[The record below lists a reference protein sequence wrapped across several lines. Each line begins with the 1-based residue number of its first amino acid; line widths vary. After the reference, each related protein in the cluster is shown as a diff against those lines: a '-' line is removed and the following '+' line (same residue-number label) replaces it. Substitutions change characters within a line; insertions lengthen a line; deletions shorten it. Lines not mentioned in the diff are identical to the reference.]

1 MSIQGQRLVRG
12 ADVAHA
18 AGVSVATVSLVL
30 NDRRNVVLSERTRDR
45 VREAARRL
53 GYLPNR
59 VAQSL
64 IQGRT
69 RTMGVV
75 LPSLA
80 SSFVARIV
88 DGIGSAATSAG
99 LGLLLAHSRHDPESE
114 DRQLEILL
122 GQRVEGIVIVA
133 GEGTL
138 PTLGRR
144 LDRLQ
149 QSATPFVVVDD
160 DTHGHRGDC
169 VVSDD
174 LQGMDLA
181 VAHLASLGH
190 RRIAHLGAG
199 TATSTA
205 RARQDGYRAAMT
217 RLRLRV
223 DRDWIAGDAF
233 RSADPAA
240 SLMCLLR
247 ARRPPTAVVA
257 ANDRHLA
264 AALPS
269 LLAAGVQVPRDLSI
283 VGYANYDF
291 ASYLGLSSV
300 EQDPELI
307 GAKAFERLRSRIE
320 EGPSKPTRIRMPVR
334 LVLRSSTQPA
344 FLRA

>member
-1 MSIQGQRLVRG
+1 MRNQGQRLVRG
-12 ADVAHA
+12 TDVARA

-69 RTMGVV
+69 RTVGVL

-80 SSFVARIV
+80 SSFVARIA
-88 DGIGSAATSAG
+88 DGIETAAAAAG
-99 LGLLLAHSRHDPESE
+99 LGLLLANSRHDPESE
-114 DRQLEILL
+114 DRQLGILL
-122 GQRVEGIVIVA
+122 GQRVEGVVLVA
-133 GEGTL
+133 GEGTVS
-138 PTLGRR
+138 TLGKR
-144 LDRLQ
+144 LERLQ

-160 DTHGHRGDC
+160 ETHGHRGDC

-174 LQGMDLA
+174 RQGMDLA

-199 TATSTA
+199 SITSSALA
-205 RARQDGYRAAMT
+205 RLDGYRAAMA

-223 DRDWIAGDAF
+223 DRDWIEGDAF

-240 SLMCLLR
+240 SLMRLLR

-264 AALPS
+264 EALPT
-269 LLAAGVQVPRDLSI
+269 LRAAGIGVPGDLSL

-291 ASYLGLSSV
+291 ASYLDLTSV
-300 EQDPELI
+300 EQDPEVI
-307 GAKAFERLRSRIE
+307 GAKAFGQLLSRITD
-320 EGPSKPTRIRMPVR
+320 GPSKPARIRVPVR
-334 LVLRSSTQPA
+334 LIVRSSTQAA
-344 FLRA
+344 FFRS